1 MHIDNQ
7 QFQEMP
13 PQWKKLSKKDK
24 QRVQNFIDKCDALTY
39 AEPLNVDL
47 AEVYAVEDDNFDKEI
62 PWKYEFKPL
71 QFVDIDWII
80 PTCNQFQKEQCRKAQ
95 IDSDEARDTFRRR
108 VGDRGKRLALL
119 CTQLYAKPMTDKDK
133 KACAKWIEWWM
144 EQDLDAICKTFGEKY
159 KQAIQES
166 ALPDGTQ
173 QKTILQRLPDE
184 FDNAEVRRVA
194 DLLGYKS
201 PVRKIIS
208 RWVVA
213 GVVEKFDD
221 NRWRKLTSKK
231 K

>member
-1 MHIDNQ
+1 
-7 QFQEMP
+7 
-13 PQWKKLSKKDK
+13 
-24 QRVQNFIDKCDALTY
+24 
-39 AEPLNVDL
+39 
-47 AEVYAVEDDNFDKEI
+47 
-62 PWKYEFKPL
+62 
-71 QFVDIDWII
+71 
-80 PTCNQFQKEQCRKAQ
+80 
-95 IDSDEARDTFRRR
+95 
-108 VGDRGKRLALL
+108 
-119 CTQLYAKPMTDKDK
+119 MTDKDK

-144 EQDLDAICKTFGEKY
+144 QQDLDAICKTFGEKY
-159 KQAIQES
+159 KQAIQDS

-201 PVRKIIS
+201 PARKIIS

-213 GVVEKFDD
+213 GVVEKFDN